1 VPIYKQENNQ
11 LKTKE
16 VKMKKPLTKILA
28 ILAARAL
35 ALVLSACGSS
45 PPESLGVPHLPSK
58 TIQKETLYKAG
69 PLAFHAALPGAPSG
83 TVRFHFSSNP
93 SILAVNHTP
102 AGCEIGV
109 YKGHGG
115 IVRALNASGQPTTL
129 ADASVVEGVVAFRCD
144 KHGLASILSGTH
156 ALKHPGAWAIGQ
168 HVPKGVKVFGASGNS
183 VLQAMEQMGWGK
195 VAGYTLDEA
204 AINVLMVKGNSVIS
218 AFVMAPT
225 SATSNR
231 FLATLQMT

>member
-1 VPIYKQENNQ
+1 MK
-11 LKTKE
+11 
-16 VKMKKPLTKILA
+16 VKLIILTL
-28 ILAARAL
+28 LGAL
-35 ALVLSACGSS
+35 ALVLSACSSS

-58 TIQKETLYKAG
+58 TIQRETLYEAG

-93 SILAVNHTP
+93 SVLAANHTP

-109 YKGHGG
+109 VDGHGG
-115 IVRALNASGQPTTL
+115 IVRALTADGQPTTL
-129 ADASVVEGVVAFRCD
+129 ADASVVEGVTAFRCN

-168 HVPKGVKVFGASGNS
+168 HVPKGVKVCGASGNS

-195 VAGYTLDEA
+195 SAGYALDEA

-225 SATSNR
+225 SSAAHK
-231 FLATLQMT
+231 FLATFEAQ